1 MNLKITEYDQGLE
14 SLPSSAQANVYK
26 PIQIPNKFFYLDLI
40 PTPHWSTQH
49 KDFAIIKIFNF
60 VLGENAPY
68 PYGAMFL

>member
-40 PTPHWSTQH
+40 PTPHWSLPN
-49 KDFAIIKIFNF
+49 IKI
-60 VLGENAPY
+60 LQ
-68 PYGAMFL
+68 